1 MNEVLVKK
9 RKEKLNK
16 VLVALLGI
24 PVVFSII
31 QAKIVETIGYFIFW
45 LGGFSS
51 YVYEKIT
58 HQEIPERT
66 KLMLSSSVFLHSLM
80 GQFLNFY
87 EKIFFWDK
95 ILHFY
100 GSFVITY
107 FFYQILTKKS
117 RFWDE
122 VPGAVLMSF
131 LLGVFSGV
139 LWEIAE
145 FTTDKILPGYN
156 TQKGLDDTMLDLI
169 FDLLGCYTMAKIV
182 YRKRTGR
189 FFWRPHS

>member
-1 MNEVLVKK
+1 MKK
-9 RKEKLNK
+9 REEKLNR
-16 VLVALLGI
+16 VLVTLLGI

-31 QAKIVETIGYFIFW
+31 RARIVETIGYFIFW
-45 LGGFSS
+45 LGGFSP
-51 YVYEKIT
+51 YVYEKVV
-58 HQEIPERT
+58 HQEVPEKT
-66 KLMLSSSVFLHSLM
+66 KLMLSSSIFLHSAL
-80 GQFLNFY
+80 GQFMNFY
-87 EKIFFWDK
+87 EKVPFWDK
-95 ILHFY
+95 CLHFY

-122 VPGAVLMSF
+122 FPGAVLMAF

-145 FTTDKILPGYN
+145 FITDEILPGYN

-169 FDLLGCYTMAKIV
+169 LDLLGCYTMAKIV

-189 FFWRPHS
+189 FFWRPNP